1 MSDQPTP
8 SPAGAVN
15 RAVAVNR
22 VLTVNEV
29 ATLRAALRLWIETPV
44 DFVPEIC
51 YVDRGGDGLID
62 DVAIE
67 RLIHELLGGG
77 DGVRVTVT
85 RFDPHDGRRI

>member
-1 MSDQPTP
+1 MSDRPTP
-8 SPAGAVN
+8 STADAVN

-62 DVAIE
+62 DAAIE
-67 RLIHELLGGG
+67 RLIQELLG

-85 RFDPHDGRRI
+85 RFDLHDGRRI